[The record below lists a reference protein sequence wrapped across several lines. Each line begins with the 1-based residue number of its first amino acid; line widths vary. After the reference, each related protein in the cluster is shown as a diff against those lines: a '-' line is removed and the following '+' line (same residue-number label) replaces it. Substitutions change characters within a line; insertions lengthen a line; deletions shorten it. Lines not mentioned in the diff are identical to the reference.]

1 MAERRR
7 RLSPPVLAGLL
18 AGFGML
24 VLGLAAPAAWRETLR
39 ERVFDGMLR
48 GVAGWRGAA
57 SDTKLAIVAIDTASL
72 EAIGPWPWRR
82 EILARLIATVNGA
95 RPAAVALDMLLA
107 GEDTRSPAA
116 LARQLASEMARADFA
131 VLARTLVDGDKA
143 LAEAVAAGPVALGWV
158 LDPRG
163 RDDVAEV
170 PVLTRE
176 GVKLGPLWRENGA
189 TGPPPALA
197 SEAAGGG
204 TLSLPGDE
212 DGLVRRVPL
221 FVTVGDAIRPG
232 LALEALRLA
241 AGATGYLLSGD
252 PARLGVG
259 ALARPLPTDGLLRLV
274 PGTAEIVTLRA
285 SDLLRGGADLA
296 PLAGAIV
303 FIGGFA
309 PELGALRAS
318 ARDPLTPSSLLQA
331 DAVRQI
337 AAGVMPARPLHGGAW
352 EWAAALLAMPAAI
365 WLARRWRPAPAA
377 LALAALL
384 VALLLGTAGLAA
396 ADVLLDPLV
405 PVLSAVAAFIATSL
419 TAFSETR
426 LREARLRRRFE
437 QHLAPG
443 VVERIIANP
452 ASLKLSG
459 ERREITALF
468 TDIEGFTQTTRD
480 IGPEQLVSVL
490 DGYFDGV
497 TRIVGEH
504 GGMVDK
510 LVGDA
515 VHAFFNAPLDLADHP
530 RRAVACALAILA
542 WTESYRAQGLA
553 ATIRLGRT
561 RQGIETG
568 FAIVGD
574 VGVGAKLDYT
584 AHGDAVNTAARLEAL
599 NKELGSSIC
608 IGPTAAANAGRSACA
623 RWPVSSC
630 AAWVRSRSL
639 HRSRPR
645 DAACSL
651 RNRRACRF
659 RAFSR
664 HALFRSARPADRLK
678 REITLWPS
686 LQSAR

>member
-7 RLSPPVLAGLL
+7 RLSHPVLAGLL
-18 AGFGML
+18 AGFGVL
-24 VLGLAAPAAWRETLR
+24 VLALAAPAAWRETLR
-39 ERVFDGMLR
+39 ERVFDVMLR
-48 GVAGWRGAA
+48 GVAGWRATA
-57 SDTKLAIVAIDTASL
+57 PDMRLAIVAIDTASL
-72 EAIGPWPWRR
+72 EAVGPWPWRR
-82 EILARLIATVNGA
+82 ETLARLITVVNGA
-95 RPAAVALDMLLA
+95 KPAAIALDMLLA

-116 LARQLASEMARADFA
+116 LARQLGSETGRADLGE
-131 VLARTLVDGDKA
+131 LAQTLVDGDKA

-163 RDDVAEV
+163 RDETAEV

-197 SEAAGGG
+197 SEAAGAG

-221 FVTVGDAIRPG
+221 FVTVGDEIRPG

-241 AGATGYLLSGD
+241 SGASGYLLAGA
-252 PARLGVG
+252 PPRLGIG
-259 ALARPLPTDGLLRLV
+259 ALTRPLPSDGLLRLV
-274 PGTAEIVTLRA
+274 PTATEAPTLRA

-318 ARDPLTPSSLLQA
+318 ARDPLTPSALLHA
-331 DAVRQI
+331 DAIRQI
-337 AAGVMPARPLHGGAW
+337 AAGVMPTRPPYGWAW
-352 EWAAALLAMPAAI
+352 ELGAALLFVPAAI
-365 WLARRWRPAPAA
+365 ALARRLRPAPAA
-377 LALAALL
+377 AAMAGLL
-384 VALLLGTAGLAA
+384 LALLLGAAALAA
-396 ADVLLDPLV
+396 MDILLDPLA
-405 PVLSAVAAFIATSL
+405 PAATGVAAFLATSL
-419 TAFSETR
+419 AAFSETR

-443 VVERIIANP
+443 VVERIVANP
-452 ASLKLSG
+452 SSLKLSG

-515 VHAFFNAPLDLADHP
+515 VHAFFNAPFDLAGHP
-530 RRAVACALAILA
+530 QRAVACAIAILA
-542 WTESYRAQGLA
+542 WTEAYRAEGLA

-608 IGPTAAANAGRSACA
+608 IGPVAAARCGADHVVPLA
-623 RWPVSSC
+623 RVELRGLGEVEVF
-630 AAWVRSRSL
+630 A
-639 HRSRPR
+639 PR
-645 DAACSL
+645 DA
-651 RNRRACRF
+651 
-659 RAFSR
+659 
-664 HALFRSARPADRLK
+664 P
-678 REITLWPS
+678 
-686 LQSAR
+686 

>member
-1 MAERRR
+1 MAEGWR

-18 AGFGML
+18 VGLG
-24 VLGLAAPAAWRETLR
+24 VLLLLAAAPAGWRQTLR
-39 ERVFDGMLR
+39 EHVFDGMLH
-48 GVAGWRGAA
+48 GVAGWRVAGPE
-57 SDTKLAIVAIDTASL
+57 TKLAIVAIDTASL

-82 EILARLIATVNGA
+82 ETLARLITVVNA
-95 RPAAVALDMLLA
+95 AKPAAIALDMLLA
-107 GEDTRSPAA
+107 GEDMRSPAA
-116 LARQLASEMARADFA
+116 LARQLAAETGRADVGA
-131 VLARTLVDGDKA
+131 LAQTLVDGDKA
-143 LAEAVAAGPVALGWV
+143 LAQAVAAGPVALGWV

-163 RDDVAEV
+163 RDAVAEV

-197 SEAAGGG
+197 SEAAGAG

-221 FVTVGDAIRPG
+221 FVAVGAEIRPG

-241 AGATGYLLSGD
+241 SGASGYLLSGD
-252 PARLGVG
+252 PVRLAIG
-259 ALARPLPTDGLLRLV
+259 ALTRPLPSDGLLRLV
-274 PGTAEIVTLRA
+274 PGAAEVVTLRA

-303 FIGGFA
+303 FVGGFA

-318 ARDPLTPSSLLQA
+318 ARDPLTPSSVIQA

-337 AAGVMPARPLHGGAW
+337 AAGVMPARPVHGWAW
-352 EWAAALLAMPAAI
+352 EWAAALLVIPATI
-365 WLARRWRPAPAA
+365 GLARRLRPAPAA
-377 LALAALL
+377 LATATLL
-384 VALLLGTAGLAA
+384 SAVLLGAAGLAA
-396 ADVLLDPLV
+396 ADLLLDPLA
-405 PVLSAVAAFIATSL
+405 PVSSGVAAFLATSL
-419 TAFSETR
+419 AAFSETR

-452 ASLKLSG
+452 SSLKLSG

-468 TDIEGFTQTTRD
+468 TDIEGFTRTTRD

-490 DGYFDGV
+490 DGYFEGV

-515 VHAFFNAPLDLADHP
+515 VHALFNAPLDLAGHP
-530 RRAVACALAILA
+530 QRAVACAVAILT
-542 WTESYRAQGLA
+542 WTEGYRARGLA
-553 ATIRLGRT
+553 ATIQLGRT

-608 IGPTAAANAGRSACA
+608 IGPVTAQRCGASLVRPLGR
-623 RWPVSSC
+623 VE
-630 AAWVRSRSL
+630 
-639 HRSRPR
+639 
-645 DAACSL
+645 L
-651 RNRRACRF
+651 RGLGEVEVF
-659 RAFSR
+659 TPLS
-664 HALFRSARPADRLK
+664 PA
-678 REITLWPS
+678 
-686 LQSAR
+686 

>member
-7 RLSPPVLAGLL
+7 WLSPPVLAGLL
-18 AGFGML
+18 AGLG
-24 VLGLAAPAAWRETLR
+24 VLLLAAAPAGWRQTLR
-39 ERVFDGMLR
+39 EHVFDGMLR
-48 GVAGWRGAA
+48 GVAGWRVVGPE
-57 SDTKLAIVAIDTASL
+57 TKLAIVAIDTASL

-82 EILARLIATVNGA
+82 ETLARLITVVNA
-95 RPAAVALDMLLA
+95 AKPAAIALDMLLA
-107 GEDTRSPAA
+107 GEDMRSPAA
-116 LARQLASEMARADFA
+116 LARQLAAETGRADVGA
-131 VLARTLVDGDKA
+131 LAQTLVDGDKA
-143 LAEAVAAGPVALGWV
+143 LAQAVAAGPVALGWV

-163 RDDVAEV
+163 RDAVAEV

-176 GVKLGPLWRENGA
+176 GVTLGPLWRENGA

-197 SEAAGGG
+197 SEAAGAG

-221 FVTVGDAIRPG
+221 LVAVGDAIRPG

-241 AGATGYLLSGD
+241 SGASGYLLSGD
-252 PARLGVG
+252 PARLAIG
-259 ALARPLPTDGLLRLV
+259 ALTRPLPSDGLLRLV
-274 PGTAEIVTLRA
+274 PGAAEVATLRA

-303 FIGGFA
+303 FVGGFA

-318 ARDPLTPSSLLQA
+318 ARDPLTPSSLIQA

-337 AAGVMPARPLHGGAW
+337 AAGVMPARPVHGWAW
-352 EWAAALLAMPAAI
+352 EWAAALLVIPATI
-365 WLARRWRPAPAA
+365 GLARRLRPAPAA
-377 LALAALL
+377 LATATLLSAVLL
-384 VALLLGTAGLAA
+384 VAAGFAA
-396 ADVLLDPLV
+396 ADLLLDPLA
-405 PVLSAVAAFIATSL
+405 PLSSGVAAFLATSL
-419 TAFSETR
+419 AAFSETR

-452 ASLKLSG
+452 SSLKLSG

-468 TDIEGFTQTTRD
+468 TDIEGFTRTTRD

-490 DGYFDGV
+490 DGYFEGV

-515 VHAFFNAPLDLADHP
+515 VHALFNAPLDLAEHP
-530 RRAVACALAILA
+530 QRAVACAVAILA
-542 WTESYRAQGLA
+542 WTEGYRARGLA

-608 IGPTAAANAGRSACA
+608 IGPATAQRCGASLVRPLGR
-623 RWPVSSC
+623 VE
-630 AAWVRSRSL
+630 
-639 HRSRPR
+639 
-645 DAACSL
+645 L
-651 RNRRACRF
+651 RGLGEVEVF
-659 RAFSR
+659 TPLS
-664 HALFRSARPADRLK
+664 PA
-678 REITLWPS
+678 
-686 LQSAR
+686 

>member
-7 RLSPPVLAGLL
+7 RLSPPVLAGVL
-18 AGFGML
+18 AGFGMSML
-24 VLGLAAPAAWRETLR
+24 LLAAPAAWRETLR
-39 ERVFDGMLR
+39 ERVFDIMLR
-48 GVAGWRGAA
+48 STAGWRMTVP
-57 SDTKLAIVAIDTASL
+57 DTKLAIVAIDAASL
-72 EAIGPWPWRR
+72 EAIGPWPWPR
-82 EILARLIATVNGA
+82 ETLARLITIVNGA
-95 RPAAVALDMLLA
+95 KPAAIALDILLA

-116 LARQLASEMARADFA
+116 LARQLAAETGRADLGA
-131 VLARTLVDGDKA
+131 LARTLVDGDKA
-143 LAEAVAAGPVALGWV
+143 LAEAVAAAPVALGWI

-163 RDDVAEV
+163 RDDIAEV
-170 PVLTRE
+170 PVLARE
-176 GVKLGPLWRENGA
+176 GARLGPLWREDGA
-189 TGPPPALA
+189 TGPPAALA
-197 SEAAGGG
+197 SEAAGAGS
-204 TLSLPGDE
+204 LSLPGDE

-221 FVTVGDAIRPG
+221 FVSVGENIRPG
-232 LALEALRLA
+232 LALEAFRLA
-241 AGATGYLLSGD
+241 SGASGYLLSGA
-252 PARLGVG
+252 PPRLGIG
-259 ALARPLPTDGLLRLV
+259 ALMRPLPPDGLLRLV
-274 PGTAEIVTLRA
+274 PAATVVPTLPA

-318 ARDPLTPSSLLQA
+318 ARDPLTPSPLLQA

-337 AAGVMPARPLHGGAW
+337 AAGVMPARPVQGWAG
-352 EWAAALLAMPAAI
+352 EWAAALLVVPIAI
-365 WLARRWRPAPAA
+365 GLGRSLRPAPAV
-377 LALAALL
+377 LAMTGLL
-384 VALLLGTAGLAA
+384 LALLLGAAGSAA
-396 ADVLLDPLV
+396 ADMLVDPLA
-405 PVLSAVAAFIATSL
+405 PLSSGVAAFLATSL
-419 TAFSETR
+419 AGFSETR

-443 VVERIIANP
+443 VVERIVANP
-452 ASLKLSG
+452 ASLKLTG

-490 DGYFDGV
+490 DGYFEGV

-515 VHAFFNAPLDLADHP
+515 VHAFFNAPLDLAEHP
-530 RRAVACALAILA
+530 QHAVACAAAILA
-542 WTESYRAQGLA
+542 WTEDYRAQGLA
-553 ATIRLGRT
+553 AAIRLGRT

-608 IGPTAAANAGRSACA
+608 IGPVAAARCGPVQLRPLGRVEL
-623 RWPVSSC
+623 RGLGEIEVFT
-630 AAWVRSRSL
+630 
-639 HRSRPR
+639 PR
-645 DAACSL
+645 
-651 RNRRACRF
+651 
-659 RAFSR
+659 
-664 HALFRSARPADRLK
+664 
-678 REITLWPS
+678 EPS
-686 LQSAR
+686 

>member
-7 RLSPPVLAGLL
+7 WLSRPVLAGLL
-18 AGFGML
+18 AGFCVLM
-24 VLGLAAPAAWRETLR
+24 LGLAAPSAWRETLR
-39 ERVFDGMLR
+39 ERTFDLMLR
-48 GVAGWRGAA
+48 SVAGWRGTAP
-57 SDTKLAIVAIDTASL
+57 DLRLAIVAIDTTSL

-82 EILARLIATVNGA
+82 ETLARLITVVNGA
-95 RPAAVALDMLLA
+95 KPAAIALDMLLA

-116 LARQLASEMARADFA
+116 LARQLGSETGRADLGA
-131 VLARTLVDGDKA
+131 LAQTLVDGDKA

-163 RDDVAEV
+163 RDETAEV

-189 TGPPPALA
+189 TGPPPALVA
-197 SEAAGGG
+197 EAAGAG

-221 FVTVGDAIRPG
+221 FVTVGDEIRPG
-232 LALEALRLA
+232 LALEALRLGS
-241 AGATGYLLSGD
+241 GASGYLLSGD
-252 PARLGVG
+252 PARLGIG
-259 ALARPLPTDGLLRLV
+259 ALTRPLPRDGLLRLV
-274 PGTAEIVTLRA
+274 PSAAEVATLRA

-296 PLAGAIV
+296 PLAGAVV

-318 ARDPLTPSSLLQA
+318 ARDPLTPSALLQA

-337 AAGVMPARPLHGGAW
+337 AAGVMPARPAHGWIW
-352 EWAAALLAMPAAI
+352 EWGSALLVVPAAI
-365 WLARRWRPAPAA
+365 WLARRLRPAPAA
-377 LALAALL
+377 LAMWGLL
-384 VALLLGTAGLAA
+384 LALLLGTVGLAA
-396 ADVLLDPLV
+396 ADVLLDPLL
-405 PVLSAVAAFIATSL
+405 PVASGTAAFLATSL
-419 TAFSETR
+419 AAFSETR

-452 ASLKLSG
+452 ASLKLTG

-515 VHAFFNAPLDLADHP
+515 VHAFFNAPLDLSEHP
-530 RRAVACALAILA
+530 QRAVACALAILA
-542 WTESYRAQGLA
+542 WTEGYRAEGLA

-608 IGPTAAANAGRSACA
+608 IGPVAAARCGPEHVRPLA
-623 RWPVSSC
+623 RVELRGLGE
-630 AAWVRSRSL
+630 VEVFT
-639 HRSRPR
+639 PR
-645 DAACSL
+645 ESG
-651 RNRRACRF
+651 
-659 RAFSR
+659 
-664 HALFRSARPADRLK
+664 
-678 REITLWPS
+678 
-686 LQSAR
+686 

>member
-7 RLSPPVLAGLL
+7 LAPPVLAGLL
-18 AGFGML
+18 AGFCVLML
-24 VLGLAAPAAWRETLR
+24 GFAAPTAWRETLR

-48 GVAGWRGAA
+48 GVAGWRGPA

-72 EAIGPWPWRR
+72 EAVGPWPWRR
-82 EILARLIATVNGA
+82 ETLARLITAVNA
-95 RPAAVALDMLLA
+95 AKPAAIALDMLLA
-107 GEDTRSPAA
+107 GQDTRSPAA
-116 LARQLASEMARADFA
+116 LARQLAADTGRADLGA
-131 VLARTLVDGDKA
+131 LAQTLVDGDKA

-163 RDDVAEV
+163 RNEVAEV
-170 PVLTRE
+170 PMLTRE
-176 GVKLGPLWRENGA
+176 GVRLGPLWRENGA

-197 SEAAGGG
+197 SEAAGAG

-232 LALEALRLA
+232 LALEVLRLA
-241 AGATGYLLSGD
+241 SGASGYLLSGD
-252 PARLGVG
+252 PARLGIG
-259 ALARPLPTDGLLRLV
+259 PLTRPLPPDGLLRLV
-274 PGTAEIVTLRA
+274 PGSAAVPTLRA

-296 PLAGAIV
+296 PLAGAVV

-309 PELGALRAS
+309 PELGALRAG
-318 ARDPLTPSSLLQA
+318 ARDPLTPSSLFQA

-337 AAGVMPARPLHGGAW
+337 AAGVMPVRPVQGWAW
-352 EWAAALLAMPAAI
+352 EWV
-365 WLARRWRPAPAA
+365 
-377 LALAALL
+377 AALL
-384 VALLLGTAGLAA
+384 VIPVAIGLARALRPVPAVLAMAGLLLALLLGTAGFAA
-396 ADVLLDPLV
+396 ADLLLDPLAAA
-405 PVLSAVAAFIATSL
+405 SAGVAAFLATSL
-419 TAFSETR
+419 AAFSETR

-452 ASLKLSG
+452 SSLKLSG

-480 IGPEQLVSVL
+480 SGPEQLVSVL

-515 VHAFFNAPLDLADHP
+515 VHAFFNAPLDLAEHP
-530 RRAVACALAILA
+530 QRAVACAVAILA
-542 WTESYRAQGLA
+542 WTEGYRARGLA
-553 ATIRLGRT
+553 ASIRLGRT

-608 IGPTAAANAGRSACA
+608 IGPVAA
-623 RWPVSSC
+623 
-630 AAWVRSRSL
+630 
-639 HRSRPR
+639 
-645 DAACSL
+645 L
-651 RNRRACRF
+651 RCG
-659 RAFSR
+659 
-664 HALFRSARPADRLK
+664 
-678 REITLWPS
+678 PS
-686 LQSAR
+686 LLRPLARVALRGLGDVDVFTPLEPA

>member
-7 RLSPPVLAGLL
+7 WLSPPALAGLL
-18 AGFGML
+18 AGFCVLML
-24 VLGLAAPAAWRETLR
+24 GVAAPSGWREILR

-48 GVAGWRGAA
+48 GVAGWRGPA
-57 SDTKLAIVAIDTASL
+57 SGTKLAIVAIDTASL
-72 EAIGPWPWRR
+72 EAVGPWPWRR
-82 EILARLIATVNGA
+82 ETLARLVNA
-95 RPAAVALDMLLA
+95 VNAAKPAAIALDMLLA
-107 GEDTRSPAA
+107 GQDTRSPAA
-116 LARQLASEMARADFA
+116 LARQLAAETGRADLSA
-131 VLARTLVDGDKA
+131 LAQTLVDGDKA

-163 RDDVAEV
+163 HEEVAEV
-170 PVLTRE
+170 PMLTRE

-197 SEAAGGG
+197 SEAAGAG

-221 FVTVGDAIRPG
+221 FVIVGDAIRPG

-241 AGATGYLLSGD
+241 SGASGYLLSGN
-252 PARLGVG
+252 PARLGIG
-259 ALARPLPTDGLLRLV
+259 PLTRPLPSDGLLRLV
-274 PGTAEIVTLRA
+274 PGSAALPTLRA

-296 PLAGAIV
+296 PLAGAVV

-309 PELGALRAS
+309 PELGALRAG
-318 ARDPLTPSSLLQA
+318 ARDPLTPSSLFQA
-331 DAVRQI
+331 DAVSQV
-337 AAGVMPARPLHGGAW
+337 AAGVMPVRPVHGWAW
-352 EWAAALLAMPAAI
+352 EWAAALLVIPVAI
-365 WLARRWRPAPAA
+365 GLARQLRPVPAV
-377 LALAALL
+377 LAMAGLL
-384 VALLLGTAGLAA
+384 LALLLGTAGFAA
-396 ADVLLDPLV
+396 GDVLLDPLAAA
-405 PVLSAVAAFIATSL
+405 SAGVAAFLATSL
-419 TAFSETR
+419 VASSETR

-452 ASLKLSG
+452 SSLKLSG

-480 IGPEQLVSVL
+480 SGPEQLVSVL

-515 VHAFFNAPLDLADHP
+515 VHAFFNAPLDLAEHP
-530 RRAVACALAILA
+530 HRAVACAVAILA
-542 WTESYRAQGLA
+542 WTEGYRAQGLA

-608 IGPTAAANAGRSACA
+608 IGPVAAQRCGSALLRPLA
-623 RWPVSSC
+623 RVELRGLGEVDVFTPLE
-630 AAWVRSRSL
+630 AA
-639 HRSRPR
+639 
-645 DAACSL
+645 
-651 RNRRACRF
+651 
-659 RAFSR
+659 
-664 HALFRSARPADRLK
+664 
-678 REITLWPS
+678 
-686 LQSAR
+686 

>member
-7 RLSPPVLAGLL
+7 LAPPVLAGLL
-18 AGFGML
+18 AGFCVLML
-24 VLGLAAPAAWRETLR
+24 GFAAPTAWRETLR

-48 GVAGWRGAA
+48 GVAGWRGPA

-72 EAIGPWPWRR
+72 EAVGPWPWRR
-82 EILARLIATVNGA
+82 ETLARLVNA
-95 RPAAVALDMLLA
+95 VNAAKPAAIALDMLLA
-107 GEDTRSPAA
+107 GQDTRSPAA
-116 LARQLASEMARADFA
+116 LARQLAAETGRADLGA
-131 VLARTLVDGDKA
+131 LAQTLVDGDKA

-163 RDDVAEV
+163 RDEVAEV
-170 PVLTRE
+170 PMLTRE
-176 GVKLGPLWRENGA
+176 GVRLGPLWRENGA

-197 SEAAGGG
+197 SEAAGAG

-232 LALEALRLA
+232 LALEVLRLA
-241 AGATGYLLSGD
+241 SGASGYLLSGD
-252 PARLGVG
+252 PARLGIG
-259 ALARPLPTDGLLRLV
+259 PLTRPLPSDGLLRLV
-274 PGTAEIVTLRA
+274 PGSAVVPTLRA
-285 SDLLRGGADLA
+285 SDLLRGGADLT
-296 PLAGAIV
+296 PLAGAVV

-309 PELGALRAS
+309 PELGALRAG
-318 ARDPLTPSSLLQA
+318 ARDPLTPSSLFQA

-337 AAGVMPARPLHGGAW
+337 AAGVMPVRPAHGWAW
-352 EWAAALLAMPAAI
+352 EWVAALLFMPVAI
-365 WLARRWRPAPAA
+365 GLARALRPVPAV
-377 LALAALL
+377 LAMAGLL
-384 VALLLGTAGLAA
+384 LALLLGTAGFAA
-396 ADVLLDPLV
+396 GDVLLDPLAAT
-405 PVLSAVAAFIATSL
+405 SAGVAAFLATSL
-419 TAFSETR
+419 AAFSEMR

-452 ASLKLSG
+452 SSLKLSG

-480 IGPEQLVSVL
+480 SGPEQLVSVL

-515 VHAFFNAPLDLADHP
+515 VHAFFNAPLDLAEHP
-530 RRAVACALAILA
+530 RRAVACAVAILA
-542 WTESYRAQGLA
+542 WTEGYRAQGLA

-568 FAIVGD
+568 VAIVGD

-608 IGPTAAANAGRSACA
+608 IGPVAAQRCGSALLRPLA
-623 RWPVSSC
+623 RVE
-630 AAWVRSRSL
+630 
-639 HRSRPR
+639 
-645 DAACSL
+645 L
-651 RNRRACRF
+651 RGLGEVDVF
-659 RAFSR
+659 TP
-664 HALFRSARPADRLK
+664 LEPA
-678 REITLWPS
+678 
-686 LQSAR
+686 

>member
-7 RLSPPVLAGLL
+7 RLSPPVLAGVL
-18 AGFGML
+18 AGLGVLLLL
-24 VLGLAAPAAWRETLR
+24 VAAPTGWRQTLR
-39 ERVFDGMLR
+39 ERVFDVMLR
-48 GVAGWRGAA
+48 GVAGWRVDA
-57 SDTKLAIVAIDTASL
+57 SGTKLAIVDIDTASL

-82 EILARLIATVNGA
+82 ETVARLIAAVNGA
-95 RPAAVALDMLLA
+95 KPAAIALDMLLA
-107 GEDTRSPAA
+107 GDDTRSPAA
-116 LARQLASEMARADFA
+116 LARQLAAETGRADFGE
-131 VLARTLVDGDKA
+131 LAQTLVDGDKA
-143 LAEAVAAGPVALGWV
+143 LAEAVGAGSVALGWV

-197 SEAAGGG
+197 SASAGAG

-221 FVTVGDAIRPG
+221 FVAVGDEVRPG

-241 AGATGYLLSGD
+241 SGASGYLLSGA
-252 PARLGVG
+252 PARLDIG
-259 ALARPLPTDGLLRLV
+259 AMTRPLPPDGMLRLV
-274 PGTAEIVTLRA
+274 PGTAGVATLRA
-285 SDLLRGGADLA
+285 ADVLRVGTDLSS
-296 PLAGAIV
+296 LAGAIV
-303 FIGGFA
+303 FIGGSA
-309 PELGALRAS
+309 SELGALRAS
-318 ARDPLTPSSLLQA
+318 ARDPLAPSSLLQA

-337 AAGVMPARPLHGGAW
+337 AGGVVPQRPAQGYAW
-352 EWAAALLAMPAAI
+352 ELAAALFAVVAAI
-365 WLARRWRPAPAA
+365 GLARRLRPS
-377 LALAALL
+377 LALPA
-384 VALLLGTAGLAA
+384 VVFLLLAVVVGAASLAA
-396 ADVLLDPLV
+396 ADLLLDPL
-405 PVLSAVAAFIATSL
+405 PPTASGVAAFLATSL
-419 TAFSETR
+419 AGFSEAR

-452 ASLKLSG
+452 TSLKLSG

-530 RRAVACALAILA
+530 QRAVACAVAILA

-568 FAIVGD
+568 VAIVGD

-584 AHGDAVNTAARLEAL
+584 AHGDAVNIAARLEAL

-608 IGPTAAANAGRSACA
+608 IGPAAAQRCG
-623 RWPVSSC
+623 
-630 AAWVRSRSL
+630 
-639 HRSRPR
+639 
-645 DAACSL
+645 
-651 RNRRACRF
+651 
-659 RAFSR
+659 
-664 HALFRSARPADRLK
+664 
-678 REITLWPS
+678 PS
-686 LQSAR
+686 LVRPLGHVELRGLGEVEVFTPLSPA

>member
-18 AGFGML
+18 AGLGVVLLLL
-24 VLGLAAPAAWRETLR
+24 VGAPTGWRQALR
-39 ERVFDGMLR
+39 ERVFDGMLSGVSGWR
-48 GVAGWRGAA
+48 VAGPE
-57 SDTKLAIVAIDTASL
+57 TKLAIVAIDTASL
-72 EAIGPWPWRR
+72 EAVGPWPWRR
-82 EILARLIATVNGA
+82 ETLARLITVVNGA
-95 RPAAVALDMLLA
+95 KPAAIALDMLLA

-116 LARQLASEMARADFA
+116 LARQLAAETGRADVGA
-131 VLARTLVDGDKA
+131 LAQILIDGDKA

-163 RDDVAEV
+163 RDEIAEV
-170 PVLTRE
+170 PILTRE
-176 GVKLGPLWRENGA
+176 GVKLGPLWRESGA
-189 TGPPPALA
+189 TGSPPALA
-197 SEAAGGG
+197 SEAAGAG

-221 FVTVGDAIRPG
+221 FVAVGDDIRPG

-241 AGATGYLLSGD
+241 SGASGYLLSGD
-252 PARLGVG
+252 PARVG
-259 ALARPLPTDGLLRLV
+259 IGPLTRALPSDGLLRLV
-274 PGTAEIVTLRA
+274 PGTAAVPTLRA

-296 PLAGAIV
+296 PLVGAVV

-318 ARDPLTPSSLLQA
+318 ARDPLTPSSLLQL

-337 AAGVMPARPLHGGAW
+337 AAGVMPARPVQGWAW
-352 EWAAALLAMPAAI
+352 EWAAALLFVPIAI
-365 WLARRWRPAPAA
+365 GLARRLRPAPAA
-377 LALAALL
+377 AAMAGLL
-384 VALLLGTAGLAA
+384 LALLLGAAALAA
-396 ADVLLDPLV
+396 TDILLDPLA
-405 PVLSAVAAFIATSL
+405 PVATGVAAFLATSL
-419 TAFSETR
+419 AAFSETR

-452 ASLKLSG
+452 ASLRLSG

-490 DGYFDGV
+490 DGYFEGV

-515 VHAFFNAPLDLADHP
+515 VHAFFNAPLDLAEHP
-530 RRAVACALAILA
+530 QRAVACAVAILA
-542 WTESYRAQGLA
+542 WTERYRAQGLA
-553 ATIRLGRT
+553 AAIRLGRT

-608 IGPTAAANAGRSACA
+608 IGPVAAQRCG
-623 RWPVSSC
+623 
-630 AAWVRSRSL
+630 
-639 HRSRPR
+639 
-645 DAACSL
+645 
-651 RNRRACRF
+651 
-659 RAFSR
+659 
-664 HALFRSARPADRLK
+664 
-678 REITLWPS
+678 PS
-686 LQSAR
+686 LLRPLGRVELRGLGEIDIFTPLQPS

>member
-1 MAERRR
+1 MSERQR
-7 RLSPPVLAGLL
+7 RLSSPVLAGVL
-18 AGFGML
+18 AGLCVLML
-24 VLGLAAPAAWRETLR
+24 LVAAPAAWRQTLR
-39 ERVFDGMLR
+39 ERVFDAVLS
-48 GVAGWRGAA
+48 GVAGWRVAGPE
-57 SDTKLAIVAIDTASL
+57 TKLAIVDIDTASL
-72 EAIGPWPWRR
+72 EAVGPWPWRR
-82 EILARLIATVNGA
+82 EIVARLVSAVNGA
-95 RPAAVALDMLLA
+95 KPAAIAVDMLLA
-107 GEDTRSPAA
+107 GDDTRSPAA
-116 LARQLASEMARADFA
+116 LARQLAAETGRADLGE
-131 VLARTLVDGDKA
+131 LAPTLIDGDKA
-143 LAEAVAAGPVALGWV
+143 LAEAVGAGPVALGWV

-176 GVKLGPLWRENGA
+176 GVKLGPLWRETGA
-189 TGPPPALA
+189 TGPPPTLA
-197 SEAAGGG
+197 SEAAGAG

-221 FVTVGDAIRPG
+221 FVAVGDDIRPG

-241 AGATGYLLSGD
+241 SGAAGYLLSGD

-259 ALARPLPTDGLLRLV
+259 AMTRRLPSDGMLRLV
-274 PGTAEIVTLRA
+274 PGSAGVATLRA
-285 SDLLRGGADLA
+285 ADVLRGGADLA

-303 FIGGFA
+303 FIGGSA
-309 PELGALRAS
+309 SELGALRAS
-318 ARDPLTPSSLLQA
+318 ARDPLTPSSVLQA

-337 AAGVMPARPLHGGAW
+337 AAGVVPLRPARAW
-352 EWAAALLAMPAAI
+352 IWELAVSLLGVMVAI
-365 WLARRWRPAPAA
+365 GLARGLRP
-377 LALAALL
+377 ALAAS
-384 VALLLGTAGLAA
+384 AMAGLLLASVLGAAGLAA
-396 ADVLLDPLV
+396 ADLLLDPV
-405 PVLSAVAAFIATSL
+405 PPAASGVAAFLATSL
-419 TAFSETR
+419 AGFSETR

-452 ASLKLSG
+452 TSLKLSG

-530 RRAVACALAILA
+530 RRAVACAVAILA

-568 FAIVGD
+568 IAIVGD

-608 IGPTAAANAGRSACA
+608 IGPAAARRCG
-623 RWPVSSC
+623 VSL
-630 AAWVRSRSL
+630 VRPL
-639 HRSRPR
+639 
-645 DAACSL
+645 ATVEL
-651 RNRRACRF
+651 RGLGQVEVFTPMEVA
-659 RAFSR
+659 
-664 HALFRSARPADRLK
+664 
-678 REITLWPS
+678 
-686 LQSAR
+686 

>member
-1 MAERRR
+1 MAERQL
-7 RLSPPVLAGLL
+7 RLSPPVLAGVL
-18 AGFGML
+18 AGLG
-24 VLGLAAPAAWRETLR
+24 VLLLSLGAPLAWRETLR
-39 ERVFDGMLR
+39 ERVFDAMLR
-48 GVAGWRGAA
+48 SVAGWRVDA
-57 SDTKLAIVAIDTASL
+57 SGTKLAIVDIDTASL

-82 EILARLIATVNGA
+82 EVVARLITAINGA
-95 RPAAVALDMLLA
+95 KPAAIAVDILLA

-116 LARQLASEMARADFA
+116 LARQLAVETGRTDLGE
-131 VLARTLVDGDKA
+131 LAQTLTDGDKA
-143 LAEAVAAGPVALGWV
+143 LAEALGAGPVTLGWV

-163 RDDVAEV
+163 RDEVAEV
-170 PVLTRE
+170 PILTRDSAA
-176 GVKLGPLWRENGA
+176 LGPLWRENGA

-197 SEAAGGG
+197 SAAAGAG

-212 DGLVRRVPL
+212 DGMVRRVPL
-221 FVTVGDAIRPG
+221 FVAVGDEVRPG
-232 LALEALRLA
+232 LALETLRLA
-241 AGATGYLLSGD
+241 AGASGYLLSGD
-252 PARLGVG
+252 PVRLGVG
-259 ALARPLPTDGLLRLV
+259 AMTRPLPSDGMLRLV
-274 PGTAEIVTLRA
+274 PGTTPVATLRA
-285 SDLLRGGADLA
+285 SDLLRGSAELSG
-296 PLAGAIV
+296 LAGAIV
-303 FIGGFA
+303 FVGGSA
-309 PELGALRAS
+309 SELGASRAS

-337 AAGVMPARPLHGGAW
+337 AAGVVPQRPARANVW
-352 EWAAALLAMPAAI
+352 ELAAALLVVMAAMG
-365 WLARRWRPAPAA
+365 LARRLRPA
-377 LALAALL
+377 LALPA
-384 VALLLGTAGLAA
+384 VAMLLLAVVLGAAGLAA
-396 ADVLLDPLV
+396 VDLLLDPL
-405 PVLSAVAAFIATSL
+405 PPAASGVAAFLATSL
-419 TAFSETR
+419 AGFSETR

-452 ASLKLSG
+452 TSLKLSG

-530 RRAVACALAILA
+530 RRAVACAVAILA
-542 WTESYRAQGLA
+542 WTEGYRAQGLA

-568 FAIVGD
+568 IAIVGD

-584 AHGDAVNTAARLEAL
+584 AHGDAVNMAARLEAL

-608 IGPTAAANAGRSACA
+608 IGPAAAQRCG
-623 RWPVSSC
+623 
-630 AAWVRSRSL
+630 
-639 HRSRPR
+639 
-645 DAACSL
+645 
-651 RNRRACRF
+651 
-659 RAFSR
+659 
-664 HALFRSARPADRLK
+664 
-678 REITLWPS
+678 PS
-686 LQSAR
+686 LVRPLRHVELRGLGEVEVFTPFSSA

>member
-7 RLSPPVLAGLL
+7 WLSPPALAGLL
-18 AGFGML
+18 AGFC
-24 VLGLAAPAAWRETLR
+24 VLILGFAAPNGWRDTLR

-48 GVAGWRGAA
+48 GVAGGRGPA

-72 EAIGPWPWRR
+72 EAVGPWPWRR
-82 EILARLIATVNGA
+82 ETLARLVNA
-95 RPAAVALDMLLA
+95 VNAAKPAAIALDMLLA
-107 GEDTRSPAA
+107 GQDRRSPAA
-116 LARQLASEMARADFA
+116 LARQLAAETGRADLGA
-131 VLARTLVDGDKA
+131 LAQTLVDGDRA

-163 RDDVAEV
+163 RDEVAEV

-197 SEAAGGG
+197 SEAAGAG

-241 AGATGYLLSGD
+241 SGASGYLLSGD
-252 PARLGVG
+252 PARLGIG
-259 ALARPLPTDGLLRLV
+259 PLTRPLPPDGLLRLV
-274 PGTAEIVTLRA
+274 PGSAAVPTLRA
-285 SDLLRGGADLA
+285 SDLLRGGTDLA
-296 PLAGAIV
+296 PLAGAVV

-309 PELGALRAS
+309 PELGALRAG
-318 ARDPLTPSSLLQA
+318 ARDPLTPSSLFQA
-331 DAVRQI
+331 DAVGQI
-337 AAGVMPARPLHGGAW
+337 AAGVMPVRPVHGWAW
-352 EWAAALLAMPAAI
+352 EWV
-365 WLARRWRPAPAA
+365 
-377 LALAALL
+377 AALL
-384 VALLLGTAGLAA
+384 VIPVAIALARALRPVPAVLAMAGLLLALLLGTAGFAA
-396 ADVLLDPLV
+396 ADLLLDPLAAA
-405 PVLSAVAAFIATSL
+405 SAGVAGFLATSL
-419 TAFSETR
+419 VAFSETR

-452 ASLKLSG
+452 SSLKLSG

-480 IGPEQLVSVL
+480 SGPEQLVSVL

-515 VHAFFNAPLDLADHP
+515 VHAFFNAPLDLAEHP
-530 RRAVACALAILA
+530 QRAVACAVAILA
-542 WTESYRAQGLA
+542 WTEGYRAQGLA

-608 IGPTAAANAGRSACA
+608 IGPVTAQRCGSALLRPLARVELRGLGEVDVFTPLEAA
-623 RWPVSSC
+623 
-630 AAWVRSRSL
+630 
-639 HRSRPR
+639 
-645 DAACSL
+645 
-651 RNRRACRF
+651 
-659 RAFSR
+659 
-664 HALFRSARPADRLK
+664 
-678 REITLWPS
+678 
-686 LQSAR
+686 

>member
-7 RLSPPVLAGLL
+7 RLPPPVLAGVL
-18 AGFGML
+18 AGLG
-24 VLGLAAPAAWRETLR
+24 VLLMSLGAPSAWRETLR
-39 ERVFDGMLR
+39 ERVFDVMLR
-48 GVAGWRGAA
+48 GVAGWRVDAPE
-57 SDTKLAIVAIDTASL
+57 TKIAIVDIDTASL

-82 EILARLIATVNGA
+82 EIVARLVSAVNGA
-95 RPAAVALDMLLA
+95 KPAAIAVDMLLA
-107 GEDTRSPAA
+107 GDDTRSPAA
-116 LARQLASEMARADFA
+116 LARQLAAQTGRADLGE
-131 VLARTLVDGDKA
+131 LALSLVDGDKA
-143 LAEAVAAGPVALGWV
+143 LAEAVASGPVALGWV

-197 SEAAGGG
+197 SEAAGAGA
-204 TLSLPGDE
+204 LSLPGDE
-212 DGLVRRVPL
+212 DGMVRRVPL
-221 FVTVGDAIRPG
+221 FVAVGDEVRPG

-241 AGATGYLLSGD
+241 SGASGYLLSGD
-252 PARLGVG
+252 PAQLGVG
-259 ALARPLPTDGLLRLV
+259 AMTRTLPPNGMLRLV
-274 PGTAEIVTLRA
+274 PGRGSVATLRA
-285 SDLLRGGADLA
+285 SDVLQAGADLSG
-296 PLAGAIV
+296 LTGAIV
-303 FIGGFA
+303 FIGGSA
-309 PELGALRAS
+309 SELGALRAS
-318 ARDPLTPSSLLQA
+318 ARDPLTPSSVLQA

-337 AAGVMPARPLHGGAW
+337 AAGMVPL
-352 EWAAALLAMPAAI
+352 
-365 WLARRWRPAPAA
+365 RPA
-377 LALAALL
+377 LAWVWELAGALL
-384 VALLLGTAGLAA
+384 VVTAAIGLVRRLRPALAVPFMALLLLVLVLGAAGLAV
-396 ADVLLDPLV
+396 ADLLLDP
-405 PVLSAVAAFIATSL
+405 VLPAASGIAAFLATSL
-419 TAFSETR
+419 AGFSETR

-452 ASLKLSG
+452 TSLKLSG

-497 TRIVGEH
+497 TRIVAEH

-515 VHAFFNAPLDLADHP
+515 VHAFFNAPLDLPDHP
-530 RRAVACALAILA
+530 RRAVACAVAILA

-568 FAIVGD
+568 VAIVGD
-574 VGVGAKLDYT
+574 VGFGAKLDYT
-584 AHGDAVNTAARLEAL
+584 AHGDAVNMAARLEAL

-608 IGPTAAANAGRSACA
+608 IGPAAA
-623 RWPVSSC
+623 
-630 AAWVRSRSL
+630 
-639 HRSRPR
+639 
-645 DAACSL
+645 
-651 RNRRACRF
+651 RRCG
-659 RAFSR
+659 
-664 HALFRSARPADRLK
+664 
-678 REITLWPS
+678 PS
-686 LQSAR
+686 LVRPLGHVELRGLGEVEVFTTLSPA

>member
-7 RLSPPVLAGLL
+7 RLLPPVLAGVL
-18 AGFGML
+18 AGFGVL

-39 ERVFDGMLR
+39 ERVFDIMLR
-48 GVAGWRGAA
+48 SVAGWRAPA
-57 SDTKLAIVAIDTASL
+57 LDTKLAIVAIDTASL
-72 EAIGPWPWRR
+72 EAVGPWPWPR
-82 EILARLIATVNGA
+82 ETLARLISAVSGA
-95 RPAAVALDMLLA
+95 KPAAIALDMLLA

-116 LARQLASEMARADFA
+116 LARQLAVETGRADLS
-131 VLARTLVDGDKA
+131 VLAQTLVDGDKA
-143 LAEAVAAGPVALGWV
+143 LAEAVASGPVALGWV

-163 RDDVAEV
+163 RDETAEV

-176 GVKLGPLWRENGA
+176 GVKLGPLWRESGA

-197 SEAAGGG
+197 SEAAGAG

-221 FVTVGDAIRPG
+221 FVTVGDEIRPG

-241 AGATGYLLSGD
+241 SGASGYLLSGA
-252 PARLGVG
+252 PVLLGIG
-259 ALARPLPTDGLLRLV
+259 ALMRPLPSNGLLRLV
-274 PGTAEIVTLRA
+274 PTATEAPTLRA
-285 SDLLRGGADLA
+285 SDILRGGAELV
-296 PLAGAIV
+296 PLGGAIV

-318 ARDPLTPSSLLQA
+318 ARDPLTPSALLHV

-337 AAGVMPARPLHGGAW
+337 AAGMMPARPPQGWAW
-352 EWAAALLAMPAAI
+352 ELGAALLSVPAAI
-365 WLARRWRPAPAA
+365 ALARRLRPAPAA
-377 LALAALL
+377 AAMAGGLL
-384 VALLLGTAGLAA
+384 VLLLGAAALAA
-396 ADVLLDPLV
+396 ADILLDP
-405 PVLSAVAAFIATSL
+405 SAPAVTGVAAFLTTSL
-419 TAFSETR
+419 AAFSETR

-443 VVERIIANP
+443 VVERIVANP
-452 ASLKLSG
+452 SSLKLSG

-468 TDIEGFTQTTRD
+468 TDVEGFTQTTRD

-490 DGYFDGV
+490 DGYFEGV

-515 VHAFFNAPLDLADHP
+515 VHAFFNAPFDLAEHP
-530 RRAVACALAILA
+530 QRAVACAAAILT
-542 WTESYRAQGLA
+542 WTEDYRAQGLA
-553 ATIRLGRT
+553 AAIRLGRT

-608 IGPTAAANAGRSACA
+608 IGPVAASRCEPSHL
-623 RWPVSSC
+623 
-630 AAWVRSRSL
+630 RSL
-639 HRSRPR
+639 GHVELRGLGEIEVFTPR
-645 DAACSL
+645 
-651 RNRRACRF
+651 
-659 RAFSR
+659 
-664 HALFRSARPADRLK
+664 
-678 REITLWPS
+678 EPS
-686 LQSAR
+686 